1 MKAWSTVD
9 KVVNTYMKNT
19 RQVVLVGP
27 LVNAVT
33 MKSGLIVKAK
43 KSYFVN
49 SKISIP
55 NDNYHKYTFCIC
67 PLLTGG
73 HCSEVAVSLGLTV
86 FAYASFPFFY
96 I

>member
-9 KVVNTYMKNT
+9 KVVNTYMKNI

-43 KSYFVN
+43 KS
-49 SKISIP
+49 
-55 NDNYHKYTFCIC
+55 
-67 PLLTGG
+67 
-73 HCSEVAVSLGLTV
+73 
-86 FAYASFPFFY
+86 
-96 I
+96 